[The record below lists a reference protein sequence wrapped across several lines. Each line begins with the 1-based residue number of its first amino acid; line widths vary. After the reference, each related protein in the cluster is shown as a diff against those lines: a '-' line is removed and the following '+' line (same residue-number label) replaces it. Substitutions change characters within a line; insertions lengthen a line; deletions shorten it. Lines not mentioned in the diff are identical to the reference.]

1 MKKLKNKIMFRS
13 ILLTAASLLL
23 LTALIVFMSY
33 QNTLKTLEKTISE
46 TAKVTA
52 LQIETRLGTSKCI
65 MTEVGTI
72 AKLSDPSTPT
82 EEKKEILA
90 SKKEMYSVIQ
100 SISMAYSD
108 GVDLT
113 GNNIRDRDFFTASM
127 QGASFI
133 ADPVVNTDEKS
144 ASFIVSAPLW
154 ENGKSNTK
162 VVGVVYA
169 VLDNEFLC
177 TIVENIKI
185 GDTGYAY
192 ITNSNSTIIAHK
204 NREMVYTMYN
214 PVKAAEQDTSLKT
227 LAELE
232 KKAHAGESVFGD
244 YKFQGIQKFAS
255 LTPININGWCVGVTV
270 EYYEYMQQTVHTL
283 IFAALITLAALL
295 IAVLFNVKLA
305 NSITKPVLEIS
316 NAAEHLAEGTLDF
329 TILHQGNDELG
340 ALANSFNQTISSLNS
355 YIKDI
360 AKACSNISDGNFQIS
375 HTAQFKGAFVEIM
388 ESIDS
393 IIINLSKT
401 IKEIGNSAQE
411 VTAGAEQVSSG
422 AQALSQGAT
431 EQASAIEE
439 LSSSI
444 AEVAEQIR
452 QNAENS
458 KSANER
464 AEAAGKEIAK
474 SNEEMKHMVE
484 AMNQIS
490 AKSSEI
496 SKIIKVI
503 EDIAFQTNIL
513 ALNAA
518 VEAARA
524 GTAGK
529 GFAVVADEVRN
540 LASKSADAAKN
551 TTALIEETLVSVRAG
566 SQTANNTANYLDE
579 SEKVTREAVSLIEK
593 ITEASEQQA
602 IAASQINV
610 GIEQIAAVVQNNTA
624 TAEESA
630 AASEELNAQA
640 ETLQSLVKHFKLKD
654 DLLDD

>member
-1 MKKLKNKIMFRS
+1 
-13 ILLTAASLLL
+13 
-23 LTALIVFMSY
+23 
-33 QNTLKTLEKTISE
+33 
-46 TAKVTA
+46 
-52 LQIETRLGTSKCI
+52 
-65 MTEVGTI
+65 
-72 AKLSDPSTPT
+72 
-82 EEKKEILA
+82 
-90 SKKEMYSVIQ
+90 
-100 SISMAYSD
+100 
-108 GVDLT
+108 
-113 GNNIRDRDFFTASM
+113 
-127 QGASFI
+127 
-133 ADPVVNTDEKS
+133 
-144 ASFIVSAPLW
+144 
-154 ENGKSNTK
+154 
-162 VVGVVYA
+162 
-169 VLDNEFLC
+169 
-177 TIVENIKI
+177 
-185 GDTGYAY
+185 
-192 ITNSNSTIIAHK
+192 
-204 NREMVYTMYN
+204 
-214 PVKAAEQDTSLKT
+214 
-227 LAELE
+227 
-232 KKAHAGESVFGD
+232 
-244 YKFQGIQKFAS
+244 
-255 LTPININGWCVGVTV
+255 
-270 EYYEYMQQTVHTL
+270 
-283 IFAALITLAALL
+283 
-295 IAVLFNVKLA
+295 LA

-579 SEKVTREAVSLIEK
+579 SEKVTREAVSLIE
-593 ITEASEQQA
+593 QQA